1 MIGMWIRR
9 LLIFALVAFLAW
21 QWFGSHASMPAPAA
35 GTAIPENLP
44 TTHAPSAA
52 TDDHDNLPPE
62 ALTTLHLIASN
73 GPFPYDRD
81 GVVFSNFEHR
91 LPEQARGYYREY
103 TVPTPGAQ
111 NRGARRVI
119 TGGEPPQIYY
129 YTDDHYET
137 FRQIGAPR

>member
-21 QWFGSHASMPAPAA
+21 QWFGSHASMPAPTVGAA
-35 GTAIPENLP
+35 TSENQP
-44 TTHAPSAA
+44 TTHAPAA
-52 TDDHDNLPPE
+52 TGDHDNLPPE
-62 ALTTLHLIASN
+62 ARTILHLIASH

-81 GVVFSNFEHR
+81 GVVFGNFEHR

-111 NRGARRVI
+111 NRGARRII

-129 YTDDHYET
+129 YTDDHYQT
-137 FRQIGAPR
+137 FRQIGAQP